1 MFCDECGEDD
11 RSGGTTCSV
20 CGGNMVQ
27 GDAPPAPQLSAVE
40 SVYARH
46 APTVTPKPTGSTD
59 YAVWIFVIAVSA
71 LVWWWINSTGGFSS
85 EPAAPAY
92 AQAQAQA
99 APPPSPEEILKDKRT
114 ESAIARFSSEYPG
127 GNLNWMTWE
136 GNADWMSFQFSQK
149 NVFGARVQ
157 YDAVF
162 VFATDS
168 AEIINFRVDPLYV
181 RDD

>member
-20 CGGNMVQ
+20 CGGRLVSEFAN
-27 GDAPPAPQLSAVE
+27 PAPQLSGSDA
-40 SVYARH
+40 VYARH
-46 APTVTPKPTGSTD
+46 LPAPSSRSAGNTD
-59 YAVWIFVIAVSA
+59 YAFWTFVVIVA
-71 LVWWWINSTGGFSS
+71 LLGVVWINSGGVFITRP
-85 EPAAPAY
+85 EPAV
-92 AQAQAQA
+92 AQP

-149 NVFGARVQ
+149 NLFGARVQ